1 MEHFKYANM
10 SKHYLKQEKIELI
23 NDYFYIMANS
33 TMDKSSKEE
42 ILDAIEQDIVK
53 IEQILGE

>member
-1 MEHFKYANM
+1 MKNFNYANM

-23 NDYFYIMANS
+23 NEYFYIMANS
-33 TMDKSSKEE
+33 TMDESSKKEL
-42 ILDAIEQDIVK
+42 LDAIEQDIIK

>member
-1 MEHFKYANM
+1 MENFKYENM

-23 NDYFYIMANS
+23 NEYFYIMANS
-33 TMDKSSKEE
+33 TMDESSKKEL
-42 ILDAIEQDIVK
+42 LDAIEQDIIK

>member
-1 MEHFKYANM
+1 MENFKYANM

-23 NDYFYIMANS
+23 NEYFYIMANS
-33 TMDKSSKEE
+33 TMDESSKKEL
-42 ILDAIEQDIVK
+42 LDAIEQDIIK

>member
-1 MEHFKYANM
+1 MGNFKYENM

-42 ILDAIEQDIVK
+42 LLDAIEQDIIK

>member
-1 MEHFKYANM
+1 MNYANM

-33 TMDKSSKEE
+33 TMDESSKKEL
-42 ILDAIEQDIVK
+42 LDAIEQDIIK